1 MDGSSEVLDASS
13 RSSGTIH
20 QASPI
25 VALDRA
31 GGRKTAKTARSETR
45 RVPGTRCGA
54 RHSRDSSRL
63 TKFSDEA
70 STRLRSVIQSQTH
83 AKKHPLDARL
93 EFLPRAPNA
102 RATPKLPSRKPTRP
116 HPPNR
121 QCSRRVEKKRSICVS
136 LSSTRASRRSIR
148 RPSLTSLDL
157 LDGQTR
163 GQGLLELVRL
173 VGVVDAQ
180 RVQVLR
186 AAHLELGA
194 RPGLLDLHALRIL
207 AARREEEILDLVDL
221 LRLLLD
227 EQTKG
232 RHEGGSGTAV
242 SGRKARRARHG
253 GAAEHLCE

>member
-1 MDGSSEVLDASS
+1 MAHPFPRLLS
-13 RSSGTIH
+13 T
-20 QASPI
+20 
-25 VALDRA
+25 
-31 GGRKTAKTARSETR
+31 
-45 RVPGTRCGA
+45 PGV
-54 RHSRDSSRL
+54 D
-63 TKFSDEA
+63 DEA

-83 AKKHPLDARL
+83 AKNTLSTRDSSSCRARL
-93 EFLPRAPNA
+93 MRA
-102 RATPKLPSRKPTRP
+102 RRQSFRP
-116 HPPNR
+116 G
-121 QCSRRVEKKRSICVS
+121 SRRVRTRQTVNARVASKRSAASAS
-136 LSSTRASRRSIR
+136 LESTRASRRSIR

-242 SGRKARRARHG
+242 SGRKARRARDG